1 MTSPNGFSQAY
12 EWMVQSLA
20 QGAVSAILLSLV
32 LYLLRNLV
40 YERLRGAISYEYSRR
55 LEGFRAENQKV
66 LDLLKDARSE
76 RQAFRSMALGLMATT
91 YSAASERRLDAIQSL
106 WESIENTDSDLP
118 PLIALFDI
126 VGWRPDKIPPDKLR
140 ELLNFDWRTKLLQQG
155 EFIRAVSAK
164 RPFLDVGIFSL
175 FKAYHSIVGQA
186 ISSTYVNLERGSND
200 FCPWFEQEET
210 SELVRSVLS
219 IHEYESF
226 KKREHRKLSW
236 LLKMV
241 KLKLV
246 DDIQRDLTGTHETSR
261 LIEQASRILDLA
273 DEVNRTGPDESACAQ
288 DFVDS
293 LL

>member
-1 MTSPNGFSQAY
+1 MTSPNGFTQAY
-12 EWMVQSLA
+12 DWMVQALA
-20 QGAVSAILLSLV
+20 QGAVSAILLSIG

-40 YERLRGAISYEYSRR
+40 YERLKNAVSYEYSRR
-55 LEGFRAENQKV
+55 LESFKAENQKV

-106 WESIENTDSDLP
+106 WESIENADSDLP
-118 PLIALFDI
+118 PLIALFDV
-126 VGWRPDKIPPDKLR
+126 VGWRPDRIRPEKLR
-140 ELLNFDWRTKLLQQG
+140 ELLDFDWRPKLRQQG
-155 EFIRAVSAK
+155 ESIRAVSAK
-164 RPFLDVGIFSL
+164 RPFLDVEIFSL

-186 ISSTYVNLERGSND
+186 ISSTYVDLEDGSND
-200 FCPWFEQEET
+200 FSPWFEQEET

-219 IHEYESF
+219 IQEYESF

-261 LIEQASRILDLA
+261 LIEQASKILDLA
-273 DEVNRTGPDESACAQ
+273 DEVNRTGPDESAS
-288 DFVDS
+288 VRRTW
-293 LL
+293 